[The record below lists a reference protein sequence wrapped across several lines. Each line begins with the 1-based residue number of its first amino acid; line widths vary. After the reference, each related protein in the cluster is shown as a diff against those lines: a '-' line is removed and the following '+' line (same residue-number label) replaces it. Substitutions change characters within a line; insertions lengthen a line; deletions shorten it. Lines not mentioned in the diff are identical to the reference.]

1 MRNSVCCIYAV
12 LMFVSVLS
20 RLIVANPGGSLH
32 PHYRIRHF
40 LQLPPVIEEIFSVQ
54 VMAANLGSGA
64 VGSSEQFNEIIS
76 SFEETASLSDQQ
88 PGPGASSTTRLSA
101 SEPPARV
108 PGVDNTTMTPREEAS
123 LGYSVHEELKV
134 PESDM
139 SVMDVPQDAT
149 PPSNMTAGTDDGA
162 VQEDIPSFSEWTQKQ
177 LAEAEKKRDV
187 NSSMSSSSGNL
198 KLRSKNQ
205 ASPDCGAKVLISN
218 PESGSAGSVLSPS
231 QDEYML
237 NTCTSR
243 IWFIV
248 ELCEAIQAKKAKKVR
263 AYVNCGAVRGYTGQ
277 ECKIML
283 IVELCEAIQANK
295 IELANF
301 ELFSSSPREFS
312 VFVSDRYPTRD
323 WQLAGQFTA
332 SDERTVQ
339 SFTLP
344 PGDMFSK
351 YIKVELH
358 SHYGQEHFCPVS
370 LFRAYGTSE
379 FEALDTEDENEPRT
393 HDDNDDDDEEPLYK
407 SETGEPPRNLFGSAR
422 DAVLSIVKKAA
433 EALVKGGEK
442 GNGTSTTAL
451 GGAEH
456 PLLDTEWCISPSHLV
471 VCDNCSDALYHRM
484 FQLLACQGPRLARL
498 LDQPL
503 VAEALHRGQLCGHF
517 GLDLGHG
524 PLGAPY
530 PLRPLTNGVIP
541 KQGGLG
547 SYLEVM
553 LSPEYLGALCNTL
566 AVLERKVVLNVSQ
579 ADSEPVYPNKTTEV
593 DVDKNPLLKSMVM
606 TCTMDL
612 SSKTEPCDSP
622 RYTSDDIQPTRTQ
635 PDKMADLSSD
645 VQLEREI
652 TTEVQL
658 SEETTRVEFRGS
670 KPAFAWRDS
679 GKPFRKKKPS
689 SPDRDLNLY
698 LPVLAGLAKHDW
710 RMSASSSTVLVR
722 NHTVSQL
729 EEPERVLEATPE
741 EEDLDT
747 LLSEL
752 KELNI
757 DSSTIPA
764 SVSTTSAPPSNIGGQ
779 KESVFLRLSNRIK
792 GVEGASSR
800 TCYLVRSGEKVFKN
814 MSSRTCRSVEGGGN
828 VFKDMSLGRGWREC
842 LQGHVV
848 QYGALERNM
857 SLSGQYLEELSRRY
871 KRQVEEMQRSLNRSL
886 VAAAEDSRRE
896 EERDRKRAEEEAELR
911 EQLEILTVQVKSLMA
926 ERTSWPNIFSV
937 FLQCMLYW
945 EYQVS
950 YISTGVLAVCVI
962 LPVSGV
968 LYLYRCSGSVFLQH
982 VVFLSIEV
990 AVVLLVLQFLRQ
1002 PQRVMLSSDKHVIR
1016 RTRSLDGVGGHLSR
1030 SHDCRRTPS
1039 GQVTVSDTHNHL
1051 MLPDMDLGEAGI
1063 APSRAEGK
1071 RRRRKRRDP
1080 VKSASIN
1087 TPVPSRRVSDHSR
1100 AYQAAI
1106 SGALPSRRAS
1116 SSDLVQACSGEWLSP
1131 LKDQYSTQPM
1141 VDIQLPRVQ
1150 LDFLLSSAG
1159 VEDNHL
1165 EISNP
1170 HFVPAS
1176 KITTGTSPL
1185 QDR

>member
-40 LQLPPVIEEIFSVQ
+40 LQLPPVVEEIFSVQ
-54 VMAANLGSGA
+54 VMAANLGSRA

-88 PGPGASSTTRLSA
+88 PGSGASSTTRLSA

-123 LGYSVHEELKV
+123 LGYSVHEELRV
-134 PESDM
+134 PESEM

-248 ELCEAIQAKKAKKVR
+248 ELCEAIQAK
-263 AYVNCGAVRGYTGQ
+263 
-277 ECKIML
+277 
-283 IVELCEAIQANK
+283 K

-658 SEETTRVEFRGS
+658 SEETTR
-670 KPAFAWRDS
+670 
-679 GKPFRKKKPS
+679 
-689 SPDRDLNLY
+689 
-698 LPVLAGLAKHDW
+698 
-710 RMSASSSTVLVR
+710 MSASSSTVLVR

-792 GVEGASSR
+792 
-800 TCYLVRSGEKVFKN
+800 
-814 MSSRTCRSVEGGGN
+814 
-828 VFKDMSLGRGWREC
+828 
-842 LQGHVV
+842 
-848 QYGALERNM
+848 ALERNM

-911 EQLEILTVQVKSLMA
+911 EQLEILTGQ
-926 ERTSWPNIFSV
+926 
-937 FLQCMLYW
+937 
-945 EYQVS
+945 
-950 YISTGVLAVCVI
+950 
-962 LPVSGV
+962 
-968 LYLYRCSGSVFLQH
+968 VFLQH

-1002 PQRVMLSSDKHVIR
+1002 PQRVILSSDKHVIR

-1051 MLPDMDLGEAGI
+1051 TLPDMDLGEAGI

-1150 LDFLLSSAG
+1150 LDFLSSSAG

-1176 KITTGTSPL
+1176 EITTGTSPL
-1185 QDR
+1185 QDRVTAVWRQTSTHPLYHTNKPITGQGSPRSSAGKGHSALSTTRSCPSIVFKMGRSKTITVEQRAGQFKADQFYVSDSKILIYGICNIRLESDKKDSLNKHVVSTGHLRRKEEQKTHGIKRQLSITEVCDKQKKAKTEKLVFIANI

>member
-20 RLIVANPGGSLH
+20 SGLLFILVATESTVINHGTNESGNDLKVNKNSQHTLDKPLFSDENLENKNKLSTVDSNTGSNIHL
-32 PHYRIRHF
+32 F
-40 LQLPPVIEEIFSVQ
+40 E
-54 VMAANLGSGA
+54 
-64 VGSSEQFNEIIS
+64 SEQFNEIIS

-108 PGVDNTTMTPREEAS
+108 PGADNTTMAPREEAS
-123 LGYSVHEELKV
+123 LRYSVHEELRV
-134 PESDM
+134 PDSDM
-139 SVMDVPQDAT
+139 GGMDVPQDAT
-149 PPSNMTAGTDDGA
+149 PPRNMTAGTDDGA

-248 ELCEAIQAKKAKKVR
+248 ELCEAIQAKK
-263 AYVNCGAVRGYTGQ
+263 
-277 ECKIML
+277 
-283 IVELCEAIQANK
+283 

-323 WQLAGQFTA
+323 WQLAGQFIA

-442 GNGTSTTAL
+442 GNETSTTAL
-451 GGAEH
+451 GDADH

-471 VCDNCSDALYHRM
+471 VCDNCSDALYHRV
-484 FQLLACQGPRLARL
+484 FQLLACQGTRLARL
-498 LDQPL
+498 LDQPM

-524 PLGAPY
+524 PVGAPY

-541 KQGGLG
+541 KQGGPG

-553 LSPEYLGALCNTL
+553 LSPDYLGALCNTL

-593 DVDKNPLLKSMVM
+593 DVDKNPLLESMVM

-612 SSKTEPCDSP
+612 SSKTEPCDTP
-622 RYTSDDIQPTRTQ
+622 RYTSGNIQPTRTQ
-635 PDKMADLSSD
+635 PDKMPDPSSD

-658 SEETTRVEFRGS
+658 SEETTR
-670 KPAFAWRDS
+670 
-679 GKPFRKKKPS
+679 
-689 SPDRDLNLY
+689 
-698 LPVLAGLAKHDW
+698 
-710 RMSASSSTVLVR
+710 MSASSSTVLVK
-722 NHTVSQL
+722 NHTMSQS
-729 EEPERVLEATPE
+729 EEPERVLEPPAE

-764 SVSTTSAPPSNIGGQ
+764 SVSTTSSPPSNIGGQ

-792 GVEGASSR
+792 
-800 TCYLVRSGEKVFKN
+800 
-814 MSSRTCRSVEGGGN
+814 
-828 VFKDMSLGRGWREC
+828 
-842 LQGHVV
+842 
-848 QYGALERNM
+848 ALERNM

-896 EERDRKRAEEEAELR
+896 EERDRKRAEEEAKLQ
-911 EQLEILTVQVKSLMA
+911 EQLEILTSQVKSLMA
-926 ERTSWPNIFSV
+926 ERTSWPNI
-937 FLQCMLYW
+937 L
-945 EYQVS
+945 
-950 YISTGVLAVCVI
+950 
-962 LPVSGV
+962 
-968 LYLYRCSGSVFLQH
+968 SVFLQH

-990 AVVLLVLQFLRQ
+990 AVVLLVLQFLRR
-1002 PQRVMLSSDKHVIR
+1002 PQGVMLSSDKHVIR
-1016 RTRSLDGVGGHLSR
+1016 RTRSLDGVRGHLSR
-1030 SHDCRRTPS
+1030 CHDCSRTSS
-1039 GQVTVSDTHNHL
+1039 GQVTVSDIHNHL

-1071 RRRRKRRDP
+1071 RRRRKRREP

-1100 AYQAAI
+1100 TYEVVM
-1106 SGALPSRRAS
+1106 SGTLPSRRAS

-1131 LKDQYSTQPM
+1131 LKDQYSALPL
-1141 VDIQLPRVQ
+1141 VDIELPKVQ
-1150 LDFLLSSAG
+1150 LDLSSSAG
-1159 VEDNHL
+1159 VEDNHSESSL
-1165 EISNP
+1165 P

-1176 KITTGTSPL
+1176 EITTGTSPL
-1185 QDR
+1185 QASHSNAGTKQWNGTVDKTRRLSSPGFMRTALSSRRSRGSPTDSTSLPAKLKSDNWEYWHSRATHISGPTAINGHHSPSTEESVVKKTSGLKKMVKKFF